1 MDVRKLINICEGKHV
16 YIQTHNF
23 PDPDAIASAYG
34 LQKLFEKFGISS
46 TIIYVG
52 KIDKLSTTKMVD
64 TFGIELFSHDSI
76 AKDLRDDDY
85 IICVDSQKNA
95 GNILDVT
102 GEEIAA
108 IDHHPT
114 FVQVEYRYFDQR
126 IVGACATIITGY
138 YMDLGIEPDTNTA
151 TALLYGIKMDTL
163 QFVRGVT
170 SEDIKAYEFLF
181 NFIDN
186 DTLLKLEGNNM
197 EYKDLQAYGAAIE
210 NIKLYGVAG
219 FSKVDFAC
227 PDALIAILSDFILSL
242 VEVEVAIVYS
252 EREDGV
258 KLSIRSE
265 KAEVNAGEV
274 AKKALEGIGSGGGHA
289 AMAGGFIS
297 KEAYMNLGNFRDDVL
312 RDRFVE
318 AMGENI

>member
-1 MDVRKLINICEGKHV
+1 MDVRKLIKICEGRHV

-34 LQKLFEKFGISS
+34 LQKLFGHFGIGS

-52 KIDKLSTTKMVD
+52 KIDKISTTKM
-64 TFGIELFSHDSI
+64 IEIFDIEMFSHDSI
-76 AKDLRDDDY
+76 SDKLTNDDY

-114 FVQVEYRYFDQR
+114 FVQVEYKYFDQR

-138 YMDLGIEPDTNTA
+138 FKDLGIIPDKNTA

-170 SEDIKAYEFLF
+170 PEDIDAFRFLF
-181 NFIDN
+181 DYIDKES
-186 DTLLKLEGNNM
+186 LLMLEGNNM

-210 NIKLYGVAG
+210 NIQLYGCAG
-219 FSKVDFAC
+219 FSKVEFAC
-227 PDALIAILSDFILSL
+227 PDALIAILSDFILAL
-242 VEVEVAIVYS
+242 IEVEVAIVYS
-252 EREDGV
+252 ERDDGV
-258 KLSIRSE
+258 KFSVRSE
-265 KAEVNAGEV
+265 RTQVNAGEV
-274 AKKALEGIGSGGGHA
+274 TRKALEGIGSGGGHA
-289 AMAGGFIS
+289 AMAGGFVT
-297 KEAYMNLGNFRDDVL
+297 KEAFEKLGNYPDDVI
-312 RDRFVE
+312 RDRFVK
-318 AMGENI
+318 AMGDNI

>member
-181 NFIDN
+181 NYIDN

-258 KLSIRSE
+258 KLSVRSE
-265 KAEVNAGEV
+265 RAEVNAGEV

-318 AMGENI
+318 AMGDKI

>member
-1 MDVRKLINICEGKHV
+1 MDVRKLIKICEGKHV

-34 LQKLFEKFGISS
+34 LQKLFENFGIAS

-52 KIDKLSTTKMVD
+52 KIDKLSTTKMVE

-114 FVQVEYRYFDQR
+114 FVQVDYRYFDQR

-138 YMDLGIEPDTNTA
+138 YRDLGIEPDTNTA

-170 SEDIKAYEFLF
+170 AEDITAYEFLF
-181 NFIDN
+181 KYID
-186 DTLLKLEGNNM
+186 DETLLRLEGNNM

-210 NIKLYGVAG
+210 NVKLYGVAG

-265 KAEVNAGEV
+265 KAEVNAGEI
-274 AKKALEGIGSGGGHA
+274 ARKALEGIGSGGGHA

-297 KEAYMNLGNFRDDVL
+297 KEAYMNLGNFRDDVI

-318 AMGENI
+318 AMGDNI